1 MTEKSGSG
9 GSGGKWPSFPCED
22 PTHPEIDKYFRHF
35 DDEFKNHESIHLIM
49 GTTPPSLIGFNGV
62 INTIALVPIPE
73 PVTQEEIDADTT
85 KAKVERIKFNL
96 QCEQT
101 LRAEKGRQQRYDAGI
116 AELKNQLAS
125 IIANTMRDTAPA
137 RLRAL
142 KKMCEMDTDG
152 KSHDGIKMYTI
163 LTALK
168 TEDGPTASRSHKW
181 HEKQFNLMNAEQLPD
196 HCSAEQYIKKVN
208 TLIQEHIPNFKK
220 IKLEGEDLSE
230 VIIEWMPAYNASDGR
245 TLLRSLKERQ
255 AAIDAAKGRI
265 AALPDGPVKTTA
277 EASLLMMPYGVDD
290 YESVL
295 KECIRI
301 VSSSAD
307 HDRGRCRPAQGQA
320 L

>member
-1 MTEKSGSG
+1 MYGTSFYDSFMIAEVCGMTEKSGSG

-49 GTTPPSLIGFNGV
+49 GTTPPSLIGFSGV
-62 INTIALVPIPE
+62 INTVALVPIPE
-73 PVTQEEIDADTT
+73 PVTQEEIDADST

-181 HEKQFNLMNAEQLPD
+181 HEKQFNVMNAEQLPD
-196 HCSAEQYIKKVN
+196 HCTAPSS
-208 TLIQEHIPNFKK
+208 TSRRSTPSFR
-220 IKLEGEDLSE
+220 ST
-230 VIIEWMPAYNASDGR
+230 SR
-245 TLLRSLKERQ
+245 TSRRFGSR
-255 AAIDAAKGRI
+255 ARTC
-265 AALPDGPVKTTA
+265 P
-277 EASLLMMPYGVDD
+277 
-290 YESVL
+290 
-295 KECIRI
+295 R
-301 VSSSAD
+301 
-307 HDRGRCRPAQGQA
+307 
-320 L
+320 